1 MKNPAIFFISLSL
14 SIIISST
21 VNAQLEILTSG
32 DIGIGT
38 SEPSNI
44 GGFDRVME
52 INGYNSSKIV
62 VSNDYTSINT
72 SLMANRWGNWGGVG
86 TQTNHDFLIFS
97 NNVANIVMRKEG
109 KVNIRSYLQLGEY
122 ANTIQ
127 LSTTGYFGSANNFDF
142 NPYKATKGM
151 IFEQGISE
159 SSGFYCDGDYAV
171 IWSPGDNQR
180 LLRVYDE
187 DGMIEKWYLDGS
199 GYAHTISDINSKE
212 NIQAIS
218 SSLSLLKNVEGVKF
232 NYKAE
237 DFSSDT
243 SQLASKLLS
252 QEESDR
258 ESDEYDSLY
267 TDKASIIDE
276 NKYDPSQNEYYG
288 FIAQD
293 VEKIFPDIVDTD
305 EHGTMYISYDQFIPL
320 LVEAV
325 KEQQTEIELLRSEIS
340 LLKLES
346 TIKSISFVNQTP
358 TEINEAEPVL
368 YQNIPNPYSEGTI
381 IKYYL
386 PDGLSEA
393 DIIIFDMTGKQM
405 KSFSL
410 NTPGE
415 SSIKVSSSELQP
427 GMFMYTMVVDGKIID
442 TKQMILTN

>member
-1 MKNPAIFFISLSL
+1 
-14 SIIISST
+14 
-21 VNAQLEILTSG
+21 
-32 DIGIGT
+32 
-38 SEPSNI
+38 
-44 GGFDRVME
+44 
-52 INGYNSSKIV
+52 
-62 VSNDYTSINT
+62 
-72 SLMANRWGNWGGVG
+72 
-86 TQTNHDFLIFS
+86 
-97 NNVANIVMRKEG
+97 
-109 KVNIRSYLQLGEY
+109 
-122 ANTIQ
+122 
-127 LSTTGYFGSANNFDF
+127 
-142 NPYKATKGM
+142 M
-151 IFEQGISE
+151 IFEQGICE

-187 DGMIEKWYLDGS
+187 DGMIEKWYLDAS

-232 NYKAE
+232 NYRAE
-237 DFSSDT
+237 DYNSDD
-243 SQLASKLLS
+243 SQLASKHLP
-252 QEESDR
+252 QDESDR

-276 NKYDPSQNEYYG
+276 NKYDPAQNEYYG

-293 VEKIFPDIVDTD
+293 VEKFFPEIVDTD
-305 EHGTMYISYDQFIPL
+305 ENGTMYISYDQFIPL

-340 LLKLES
+340 SLKSES

-358 TEINEAEPVL
+358 TEINEAAPVL

-393 DIIIFDMTGKQM
+393 DIIVFDMTGKQL

-442 TKQMILTN
+442 TKQMILAD